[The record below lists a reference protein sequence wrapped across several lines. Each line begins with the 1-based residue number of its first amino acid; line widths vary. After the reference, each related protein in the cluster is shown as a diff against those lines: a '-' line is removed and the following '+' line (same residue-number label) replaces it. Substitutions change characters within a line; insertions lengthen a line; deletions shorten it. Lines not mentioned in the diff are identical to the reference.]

1 MRVIR
6 IKRTVSPEKQ
16 TTTSTRRSF
25 LEFAR
30 DFFAREN
37 HLEFAIEA
45 LLFAALLAISA
56 WPIVAL
62 AGAIQALLQTA
73 AT

>member
-6 IKRTVSPEKQ
+6 IKRTVFRGKQ

-25 LEFAR
+25 LQFAR
-30 DFFAREN
+30 DFFASEN
-37 HLEFAIEA
+37 HLEFALEA

-56 WPIVAL
+56 WPMVAA
-62 AGAIQALLQTA
+62 AGVINALL
-73 AT
+73 